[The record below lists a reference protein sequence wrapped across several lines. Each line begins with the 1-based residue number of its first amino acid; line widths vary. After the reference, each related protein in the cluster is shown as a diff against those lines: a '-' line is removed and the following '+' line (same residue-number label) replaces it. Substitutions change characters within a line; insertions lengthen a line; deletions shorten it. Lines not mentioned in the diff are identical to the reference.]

1 LGQAKET
8 GANRRPFFCTP
19 GPAGNKPG
27 VMAAIIYAL
36 STHYVIPAAKAPDG
50 VNADTFLAE
59 YV

>member
-1 LGQAKET
+1 
-8 GANRRPFFCTP
+8 
-19 GPAGNKPG
+19 
-27 VMAAIIYAL
+27 MAAIIYAL